1 MSWFGQIAGGLVEG
15 AGKGAS
21 EELMLRKRMQAQ
33 QELARERAAERQQLQ
48 TQRLDQQR
56 ELASMREE
64 NRRTSRGTGG
74 GESFFDRMLMTAE
87 TPQDK
92 QDAIEYT
99 RMRAG
104 DEAAELVAQR
114 FGMGSPARTVDPSRT
129 SVTGYND
136 ATGGMDTAV
145 PASITMPGMSGK
157 AAEAGRVSLN
167 RVLAMASGK
176 FKDFGEGEGL
186 SLVNDAVR
194 GAGGDDTKMR
204 KAGAM
209 AMAVDG
215 KDRIGISD
223 GTQYDKSGVSDSKT
237 TEVGRSKI
245 NENNAQAGSA
255 RASAGKYRAQTE
267 EIKTGK
273 TAAGEKPATTADLQR
288 KINAARDNLA
298 DELGVEKNRVSGE
311 LARLKK
317 KANEGDAQAKA
328 RLERATPFDDE
339 MKTARRQLLEFKPPK
354 NNGEDTP
361 APAKPAASAV
371 ATPTTK
377 AEFDRLPS
385 GTRFKAPDGSVRVK
399 P

>member
-15 AGKGAS
+15 ASKGAS
-21 EELMLRKRMQAQ
+21 EELMLRETMQAQ

-87 TPQDK
+87 TPQEK

-114 FGMGSPARTVDPSRT
+114 FGMGSPSRTVDPSRT

-223 GTQYDKSGVSDSKT
+223 GTQYDKSGVSASST

-245 NENNAQAGSA
+245 KENNAQAGNA
-255 RASAGKYRAQTE
+255 GASAEQHRANIE
-267 EIKTGK
+267 KIRDEIANPKSKG
-273 TAAGEKPATTADLQR
+273 ATTERLFSQLNSVNATLAGYSDDPRQR
-288 KINAARDNLA
+288 STATPENKKALA
-298 DELGVEKNRVSGE
+298 DEVSKAQKLRTTILSLMEG
-311 LARLKK
+311 RL
-317 KANEGDAQAKA
+317 EGDEPKA
-328 RLERATPFDDE
+328 GA
-339 MKTARRQLLEFKPPK
+339 
-354 NNGEDTP
+354 P
-361 APAKPAASAV
+361 APAKPPVAAERKIGQTQIV
-371 ATPTTK
+371 Q
-377 AEFDRLPS
+377 S
-385 GTRFKAPDGSVRVK
+385 GPHKGKTAIWDGK
-399 P
+399 GWKLQ